1 MGKRLSY
8 KKQLKLLA
16 SLYIDDDVIED
27 YKTHISNID
36 ASIGEELPSDLIVLC
51 KGCHAK
57 FHDKL
62 EVGNVQET

>member
-36 ASIGEELPSDLIVLC
+36 ASIGEELPSDLIVL
-51 KGCHAK
+51 
-57 FHDKL
+57 
-62 EVGNVQET
+62 